1 MIDRKLLQ
9 PYSVLAIGEQINID
23 HEGCDAGVDRKKR
36 LYIKHVVGGVVAY
49 CHHCSDHGFWREL
62 STDGTVLRKWLFNET
77 DDMPRVRRTDGFNL
91 RPGNVHSADIINWL
105 AKHHVFP
112 TTDEQDRHYF
122 KEFSNELYLPIHNYA
137 KTQYGYQLRSFDP
150 TKSKYKTTYYKKLS
164 TGVSWFNK
172 DTEIIVITEDYTSAY
187 RVWRDT
193 PHASVALLKTSIPDE
208 MINLLVHYKKVVI
221 WLDPDEPGQKASLK
235 ILQRLMVC
243 LPSKIKIK
251 NMTSSLVPEPK
262 NLTPDNLR
270 KYFGL

>member
-9 PYSVLAIGEQINID
+9 RYSVLAIGEQINID

-77 DDMPRVRRTDGFNL
+77 DDMPRVRRTDGFNV
-91 RPGNVHSADIINWL
+91 RPKNVHSVNIVNWL
-105 AKHHVFP
+105 ATHHVFP
-112 TTDEQDRHYF
+112 TIDEEDKHYF
-122 KEFSNELYLPIHNYA
+122 KEFLNELYLPIHTPAN
-137 KTQYGYQLRSFDP
+137 TQYGYQLRSFDP
-150 TKSKYKTTYYKKLS
+150 TKPKYKTTYYRKLS
-164 TGVSWFNK
+164 AGVSWFNK

-208 MINLLVHYKKVVI
+208 TINLLVHYKKVVI

-243 LPSKIKIK
+243 LPSQIKIK